1 MIKLTNIDLSN
12 VTYKQQIEKIEEE
25 DTELLKAIMKEDT
38 ANIIEEFWDCVQ
50 ARLGLLDKAG
60 INASR
65 VMEGYDK
72 HLEKLKNRPR

>member
-1 MIKLTNIDLSN
+1 
-12 VTYKQQIEKIEEE
+12 
-25 DTELLKAIMKEDT
+25 MKEDT

-65 VMEGYDK
+65 VMEGYED
-72 HLEKLKNRPR
+72 HLKKLKNRPR